1 MSLFLHA
8 DLDAFFASVELLD
21 HPEWRGKPVIVG
33 GLPTE
38 RRSVVS
44 TASYEA
50 RKYGVH
56 SAMPT
61 ATAFKLCPNGIFV
74 HGRMQRYCE
83 LSQQI
88 MSIFSDYSPD
98 VQQLSIDEAFIDL
111 SGTEK
116 LFGPASETALK
127 IKKRIFEETGLT
139 VSIGLAP
146 TKYLAKLASEVNKP
160 DGFFCIEEGKETD
173 FMLNLPLPKVWGI
186 GKKSLDV
193 LNSKGIFTTRQI
205 YEKSLSLLKSLFGPS
220 FGQFLYDCVRGQ
232 EFESFNH
239 TVKNHS
245 LSAENTYAWD
255 LYDRNAIDTALLEL
269 SHTVVFRML
278 REKVMSSTVAV
289 KIRYDDFTTVS
300 IQETSDRE
308 VATVDDLFERAKHL
322 FYKKYDTNR
331 GVRLLG
337 ISLNN
342 TESSL
347 NPRQADLFD
356 FGNEKKRRVE
366 KAILEAQQKDP
377 NLKITKA
384 RLLSPNS
391 KTPLVLFLITVL
403 SLFVNFTPALTAET
417 TQKDADGAAA
427 IVFDRNKIDLYTK
440 PDETNSTS
448 LFNYNINDRNVEFIA
463 EGYWK
468 TMATGGLSFNFGYG
482 TTPGYSIIA
491 PVITTKTDLSL
502 WFFLDKKYYFEADFA
517 DDFEKN
523 TIAAGYYGD
532 GYLKHGR
539 IANRGIRFPSV
550 YSIDRLGLGIGGGDN
565 ESPGISL
572 NFSDDSWQSD
582 FTIRYDRL
590 SAKEKSWQG
599 KNLVNTETIELT
611 DYLTGFRYILPSASS
626 VLNIKN
632 IYVEASDGSYRDKNG
647 RSYNRLD
654 SSQYLLSANTCSIFL
669 TRDAK
674 ACKSNGILPAVA
686 VEYNSTYASSAL
698 AELGSYGTSEAPG
711 SGFLGEKQS
720 LFDRDLSPYS
730 IPIQGT
736 IDGTEVF
743 YIQYPKCFSPY
754 AYCARYDAGIYSEAD
769 ASIVNKTTQKSVD
782 DFAAIVNDS
791 TYDFISEDF
800 FNSNHSYVE
809 VSSETVS
816 EEQFPFVKT
825 DSSIYL
831 SLTNSTDLAI
841 ALKTYNAVSRYEIGS
856 NAVPGTITAYING
869 IQTDAFTFDEETGC
883 INFAKIPSSS
893 DKVYVQ
899 WYEDNNTDS
908 SSSLA
913 LAFGA
918 KKQFS
923 EKLNMDIALASR
935 WAVSQDNSYTQSGQS
950 APGHATL
957 ASGLEYKTE
966 NFNFTNTLGASLKTS
981 NTTGTYLVS
990 DMDDAKSTTVYLAK
1004 DSGKS
1009 LSSSF
1014 TPALNE
1020 RDYSSSLILES
1031 DNQDS
1036 IESQS
1041 GIRDTKIT
1049 GYAIPV
1055 EWNFNDVSAVATAL
1069 NPYWAALNIRLNNAA
1084 SLAGAKSFSIALKQS
1099 GVLSSDT
1106 QIYLQLGVN
1115 CDTDSASEDS
1125 CLVPTWKISAD
1136 SLTEAGDGV
1145 IAPFILNQDGWQTV
1159 SVLIDEPDR
1168 SKLSV
1173 YDDARI
1179 IVTGTSKSS
1188 GIIFAGPYESVQSE
1202 FYGTSDGD
1210 GTIYTHQS
1218 RLSSDNYGEVFEL
1231 KSSSQQTF
1239 TLSRYYDEFDLE
1251 NYKKLIIRMSAA
1263 DFENNSVNDS
1273 ARAVITLDRPKADGT
1288 FQTAAKI
1295 ELDSTE
1301 LKKLNSLKNLTVNLQ
1316 KKSVNYGT
1324 LTILDTDVSPCRLVL
1339 EYTTN
1344 QNTIITLDKISL
1356 EGALTNF
1363 MFTDRATASYRYKT
1377 AEITANAN
1385 TAATTSTDGTIRD
1398 GLLYGSVLSSVDL
1411 MGIDLE
1417 AELGRS
1423 ADADILISNAAH
1435 KIKTSKNIYG
1445 VLGFSE
1451 EYSFDND
1458 SKELQKENNATISL
1472 SKIKIPLTIQAGS
1485 SSSLTENFAVQN
1497 VNSSLNFNSKYF
1509 INRTSLK
1516 LNQKANPKKTSE
1528 KIVSGN
1534 SFENYFTGLKDS
1546 FQNEFSSGLKEAHLR
1561 KTALNNSTTINIPFA
1576 KFSPVLYGGL
1586 DSSYKKTNSTLF
1598 TDKAQLRLT
1607 LPVSFKSN
1615 SISFVM
1621 EKTSGSVKNKT
1632 AGGSYSKDKDY
1643 IIQNLEERP
1652 WYFKAVPFA
1661 DLFDGSLSDN
1671 VSSNA
1676 SKTSEYESVYY
1687 TTSYR
1692 LNWKRSFFGNATDFF
1707 VPDGASLIFER
1718 NIKAASSLSDYYQ
1731 AKTLFN
1737 FSAINVFGA
1746 KGFIPLFDF
1755 YETDEYT
1762 TSLTFTLK
1770 KARTTSAA
1778 TILLDL
1784 FHQNCFYLT
1793 KEAVVQNGFDIS
1805 VEDKNNLRIKFT
1817 AIYRRP
1823 GNVSLLQDAV
1833 KLFASSYKKEDSEL
1847 SRSDGINFSYSRA
1860 SSSTTSDN
1868 TGVTEKYYLEYLHD
1882 LNIQLNRYASLNTSI
1897 NGQFDCTVDSVVL
1910 VNVNASIGATV
1921 KF

>member
-1 MSLFLHA
+1 MRLFLHA

-61 ATAFKLCPNGIFV
+61 ATAYKLCPNGIFT

-83 LSQQI
+83 LSAQI
-88 MSIFSDYSPD
+88 MSIFADYSPD
-98 VQQLSIDEAFIDL
+98 VQQISIDEAFIDL
-111 SGTEK
+111 TGTEK
-116 LFGPASETALK
+116 LFGPARETARK
-127 IKKRIFEETGLT
+127 IKKRVFEETGLT

-160 DGFFCIEEGKETD
+160 DGFFCIEQGKETE
-173 FMLNLPLPKVWGI
+173 FMLSLPLPKVWGI
-186 GKKSLDV
+186 GQKSLEV
-193 LNSKGIFTTRQI
+193 LNSKGIYTTRQI
-205 YEKSLSLLKSLFGPS
+205 YDKSLSLLESLFGSS
-220 FGQFLYDCVRGQ
+220 FGQFLYNCVRGQ
-232 EFESFNH
+232 ENETFNH

-308 VATVDDLFERAKHL
+308 VATVDDLFERSKHL

-356 FGNEKKRRVE
+356 FGNEKKRKVE

-377 NLKITKA
+377 KLKITKA
-384 RLLSPNS
+384 RLLPPNS
-391 KTPLVLFLITVL
+391 KTPLILLLITAL
-403 SLFVNFTPALTAET
+403 SFFVNVKPVFAAELS
-417 TQKDADGAAA
+417 QKEADGAAA
-427 IVFDRNKIDLYTK
+427 IVFDKNKIDLYTG
-440 PDETNSTS
+440 PDRTNSTT
-448 LFNYNINDRNVEFIA
+448 LFNYSINDKNVEFIA

-468 TMATGGLSFNFGYG
+468 SMVSGGLSFNFGYG
-482 TTPGYSIIA
+482 TTPGYSITT
-491 PVITTKTDLSL
+491 PVLTTKTDLSL
-502 WFFLDKKYYFEADFA
+502 WFFLDKKYYFEANFA

-532 GYLKHGR
+532 GYLKHAR
-539 IANRGIRFPSV
+539 IANRGIRFPSI
-550 YSIDRLGLGIGGGDN
+550 YSIDRLGRGIGGGDN
-565 ESPGISL
+565 ESPGVSL
-572 NFSDDSWQSD
+572 NFSDESWQSD

-599 KNLVNTETIELT
+599 KNLVTTETIELT
-611 DYLTGFRYILPSASS
+611 DYLTGFRYILPSASA

-632 IYVEASDGSYRDKNG
+632 IYVEASDGSYKDKNG
-647 RSYNRLD
+647 RSYNKLD
-654 SSQYLLSANTCSIFL
+654 STKYLLSANTNSIFL

-674 ACKSNGILPAVA
+674 AYKSNGILPSIA
-686 VEYNSTYASSAL
+686 VEYNSSYTSSAL
-698 AELGSYGTSEAPG
+698 SELGSYGTRDAPG

-720 LFDRDLSPYS
+720 AFDRDLSSYS
-730 IPIQGT
+730 IPLNGIIG
-736 IDGTEVF
+736 GNEVF

-769 ASIVNKTTQKSVD
+769 ASIVNKSTQKSLD
-782 DFAAIVNDS
+782 DFSAVVNDD
-791 TYDFISEDF
+791 TYAFISEDF
-800 FNSNHSYVE
+800 FNSTHSYVE
-809 VSSETVS
+809 VSSEAAL
-816 EEQFPFVKT
+816 EEQFPFVNI

-831 SLTNSTDLAI
+831 SMTNNTDLAL
-841 ALKTYNAVSRYEIGS
+841 ALKTYSAVSRYEIGT

-869 IQTDAFTFDEETGC
+869 IQTEAFTFDEETGC
-883 INFAKIPSSS
+883 INFAKVPSSS
-893 DKVYVQ
+893 DRVYVQ
-899 WYEDNNTDS
+899 WYEDKNNDS
-908 SSSLA
+908 SSSLVM
-913 LAFGA
+913 AFGA

-923 EKLNMDIALASR
+923 QKLNMDIALASR
-935 WAVSQDNSYTQSGQS
+935 WAVSAENNYIESGQS
-950 APGHATL
+950 SPGHATI

-966 NFNFTNTLGASLKTS
+966 NFNFTNTLGASLKNS

-990 DMDDAKSTTVYLAK
+990 DMDGAQSSTVYLAK
-1004 DSGKS
+1004 DSGKT
-1009 LSSSF
+1009 LSASI

-1020 RDYSSSLILES
+1020 RDYSSSIILDS
-1031 DNQDS
+1031 DNQNS
-1036 IESQS
+1036 IESENGVRDS
-1041 GIRDTKIT
+1041 GIT

-1055 EWNFNDVSAVATAL
+1055 EWNFNGITSGATDL
-1069 NPYWAALNIRLNNAA
+1069 NPYWAALNIRLNNT
-1084 SLAGAKSFSIALKQS
+1084 STLAGAKSFSIALKQS
-1099 GVLSSDT
+1099 GILSSDT

-1115 CDTDSASEDS
+1115 CDTDSSSEDS
-1125 CLVPTWKISAD
+1125 GLVPTWKISAD
-1136 SLTEAGDGV
+1136 SLTGAGDGV

-1159 SVLIDEPDR
+1159 SVLIDESDR
-1168 SKLSV
+1168 AKLSV

-1179 IVTGTSKSS
+1179 IITGTSKAS

-1202 FYGTSDGD
+1202 FYGTSDGN

-1218 RLSSDNYGEVFEL
+1218 RLSSDNYAEVFEL
-1231 KSSSQQTF
+1231 KSSSAQTF
-1239 TLSRYYDEFDLE
+1239 TFSRYYDEFDLE
-1251 NYKKLIIRMSAA
+1251 NYKKLVIRMSAC
-1263 DFENNSVNDS
+1263 DFEKNAVNDS
-1273 ARAVITLDRPKADGT
+1273 CALIITLDRPETGGS
-1288 FQTAAKI
+1288 FETAARI
-1295 ELDSTE
+1295 ELDSAG
-1301 LKKLNSLKNLTVNLQ
+1301 LQKLNSLKNLTVDLR
-1316 KKSVNYGT
+1316 KKGVNYGT
-1324 LTILDTDVSPCRLVL
+1324 LTVFDTDISPTRLVL
-1339 EYTTN
+1339 EYTTD

-1363 MFTDRATASYRYKT
+1363 MFNERADASYQYKT
-1377 AEITANAN
+1377 AKISANAN
-1385 TAATTSTDGTIRD
+1385 AAATTSTNGTLKE
-1398 GLLYGSVLSSVDL
+1398 GLLYGSVLSSVNL
-1411 MGIDLE
+1411 AGIDLE

-1423 ADADILISNAAH
+1423 GDADILISNASH

-1445 VLGFSE
+1445 ILSFSE

-1458 SKELQKENNATISL
+1458 AKDLQKENQAGISL
-1472 SKIKIPLTIQAGS
+1472 SKIKIPLTIQAKS
-1485 SSSLTENFAVQN
+1485 SSSLTENLASQD
-1497 VNSSLNFNSKYF
+1497 VNSSINFNSKYF
-1509 INRTSLK
+1509 VSKTALK
-1516 LNQKANPKKTSE
+1516 LNQKANPKKTAD
-1528 KIVSGN
+1528 KIVSGK

-1546 FQNEFSSGLKEAHLR
+1546 FQNEFSKGLKEAHLR

-1576 KFSPVLYGGL
+1576 KFSPVLYAGV
-1586 DSSYKKTNSTLF
+1586 DSSYKNTNSTLF
-1598 TDKAQLRLT
+1598 TDKAQLRLS

-1615 SISFVM
+1615 SLSFVL

-1632 AGGSYSKDKDY
+1632 AGGSYSKDRDY
-1643 IIQNLEERP
+1643 IFENLRERP
-1652 WYFKAVPFA
+1652 WYFKSVPFA
-1661 DLFDGSLSDN
+1661 DLFDSSLSNDVFN
-1671 VSSNA
+1671 NA

-1687 TTSYR
+1687 TSAYR
-1692 LNWKRSFFGNATDFF
+1692 LNWKRAFFGNARDFF
-1707 VPDGASLIFER
+1707 VPNGASLIFER
-1718 NIKAASSLSDYYQ
+1718 DIKAASSLSDYYQ

-1737 FSAINVFGA
+1737 FSAINVFGS
-1746 KGFIPLFDF
+1746 KGFIPLFEF

-1770 KARTTSAA
+1770 KAKTTADA
-1778 TILLDL
+1778 TMLLDL
-1784 FHQNCFYLT
+1784 FHQNCFYFT
-1793 KEAVVQNGFDIS
+1793 KEAVLQNGFDMS
-1805 VEDKNNLRIKFT
+1805 FEDKNNLHIKWT
-1817 AIYRRP
+1817 TIYKRP
-1823 GNVSLLQDAV
+1823 GNASLLQDAV
-1833 KLFASSYKKEDSEL
+1833 KIFASSYKKEDSSL

-1860 SSSTTSDN
+1860 SSGTNSDN
-1868 TGVTEKYYLEYLHD
+1868 SGVTENFYLEYLHD
-1882 LNIQLNRYASLNTSI
+1882 LDIQLNRYATLNTSI
-1897 NGQFDCTVDSVVL
+1897 NGQFDCTVESVVL
-1910 VNVNASIGATV
+1910 VNLNASIGATI